1 MRQGLAQTA
10 CGPSN
15 GFCQA
20 DHTEEGKVDWG
31 LISLQFLEAWPNS
44 ILQGDGRQSKS
55 MPPRRYFFAAK
66 DTLDPTQDQAFLN
79 AIHDVFKETCMYI
92 YIYVQLLFGRFGSAP
107 AMFLHL
113 PSSFAV
119 RGSQFSH

>member
-92 YIYVQLLFGRFGSAP
+92 YIYTYSSCLAGLAQRLQCFFIYQAALL
-107 AMFLHL
+107 
-113 PSSFAV
+113 
-119 RGSQFSH
+119 